1 MTHRYVCL
9 LAQLLIAGSAGA
21 QYLKKPDVTTPSLK
35 VVKPVKYYKGR
46 AGHMGLF
53 DFSFSGGYISKTAMV
68 RNSSATTT
76 ELPTSGQF
84 LMAHMQEGVLSNYF
98 LAKKYKRDK
107 RFKFGLQNTVDL
119 GIRRGAAVTTTSDYA
134 TPTTSEGGAMK
145 FFLNYQFGLAAVL
158 KLGKIADVGYTY
170 YPYVSSIFCPE
181 TRSYSKVRLRCSR
194 LMLEYSFNGQNC
206 VELKYLRAGKSYIGF
221 SYTNNDR
228 KYQSM
233 TYPYVSSDV
242 NTQWYQLTIGKVF

>member
-1 MTHRYVCL
+1 VQ
-9 LAQLLIAGSAGA
+9 AAGA
-21 QYLKKPDVTTPSLK
+21 QYLKKPNVATPSLK
-35 VVKPVKYYKGR
+35 IVRPVKYYKGS
-46 AGHMGLF
+46 ASPMGLF
-53 DFSFSGGYISKTAMV
+53 DFSASAGYINKTAMV
-68 RNSSATTT
+68 YNPSATAT
-76 ELPTSGQF
+76 ELPSSGQF
-84 LMAHMQEGVLSNYF
+84 LMVHLQEGVLSNYF

-107 RFKFGLQNTVDL
+107 KLKFGLQNTVDL
-119 GIRRGAAVTTTSDYA
+119 GIRRGAAVTATSDYA

-158 KLGKIADVGYTY
+158 KLGKIADIGYTY
-170 YPYVSSIFCPE
+170 YPYVNSIFCPE
-181 TRSYSKVRLRCSR
+181 TRSYSKARFRCSR
-194 LMLEYSFNGQNC
+194 VMLEYSFNGQNSI
-206 VELKYLRAGKSYIGF
+206 ELKYLRAGKAYIGL